1 MNMNFFHLDYP
12 VTSCHVICWL
22 QMNSSMW
29 ITQWPHVMLS
39 VDFRWTLPYGLPNDL
54 LSCYLLT
61 SDELFHMDYQMTSCH
76 VISWLQMK
84 LFCVD
89 DPSDLCSINIS
100 GQLLSDVKEE
110 DFSLFD
116 NIAYVNAAEN
126 FLTVGRSTLKNLCIR
141 HSTFILQG

>member
-1 MNMNFFHLDYP
+1 
-12 VTSCHVICWL
+12 
-22 QMNSSMW
+22 
-29 ITQWPHVMLS
+29 
-39 VDFRWTLPYGLPNDL
+39 
-54 LSCYLLT
+54 
-61 SDELFHMDYQMTSCH
+61 
-76 VISWLQMK
+76 MK

-126 FLTVGRSTLKNLCIR
+126 FLTVGRSTLKNLCMR
-141 HSTFILQG
+141 HSTFILLEARLNSDNLKGNVTWLING